1 MFPRGRKL
9 LLGVAGGISAYKSC
23 DLLRRLQ
30 DEGFIVDVVPTAA
43 SLNFVGKATWEALS
57 GRNVVTDLWSDV
69 TNVPHISLAKESDL
83 IVIAPATAD
92 LLAKL
97 ASGRADDLLTNIVLA
112 STSPKIL
119 VPAMHPEMWSNAA
132 TVENVKVLKER
143 GFFVVEPD
151 EGRMTGSDFGVGR
164 YPDTVKI
171 IEAINK
177 TVNQSAD
184 LSGKRILITAGGTRE
199 PIDPIRFIGNRSSGK
214 QGFALAMAA
223 ASRGAQVHL
232 VTANTDLPIIE
243 GITTTAV
250 ETAEQMAAVLAVE
263 FPHCDALIMSAAVAD
278 AKVLNYSDIKIKKE
292 SLSTVELDKNPDILK
307 SLSQSKKIGQVI
319 VGFAAETSSNELA
332 LEQSGFAK
340 LDSKSLDIIYVN
352 NVSGGAIFGSDKTEG
367 LIIDNQK
374 NVIKVPEISKDTL
387 SDILLDQLVSKL
399 G

>member
-119 VPAMHPEMWSNAA
+119 VPAMHPEMWGNAA
-132 TVENVKVLKER
+132 TVENIKVLKER
-143 GFFVVEPD
+143 GFFVVEPA

-171 IEAINK
+171 IEAVNK
-177 TVNQSAD
+177 TIQQSAD
-184 LSGKRILITAGGTRE
+184 LTGKRILITAGGTRE

-250 ETAEQMAAVLAVE
+250 ETADQMAAVLAIE

-278 AKVLNYSDIKIKKE
+278 AKVLNYSEKKIKKE
-292 SLSTVELDKNPDILK
+292 SLGTVELDKNPDILK
-307 SLSQSKKIGQVI
+307 SLSKSKKIGQVI
-319 VGFAAETSSNELA
+319 VGFAAETSSNASA
-332 LEQSGFAK
+332 LEQSGFDK
-340 LDSKSLDIIYVN
+340 LASKSLDIIYVN

>member
-83 IVIAPATAD
+83 IVIAPTTAD

-143 GFFVVEPD
+143 GFYVIEPD
-151 EGRMTGSDFGVGR
+151 VGRMTGSDFGVGR
-164 YPDTVKI
+164 YPETIKI
-171 IEAINK
+171 VEAINK

-278 AKVLNYSDIKIKKE
+278 AKVLNYSNIKIKKE
-292 SLSTVELDKNPDILK
+292 SLDTVELDRNPDILK
-307 SLSQSKKIGQVI
+307 SLSQSKKLGQVI
-319 VGFAAETSSNELA
+319 VGFAAETSSNALA
-332 LEQSGFAK
+332 LEQSGFDK
-340 LDSKSLDIIYVN
+340 LSSKSLDIIYVN

-367 LIIDNQK
+367 LIIDKQK

>member
-30 DEGFIVDVVPTAA
+30 DEGFIVDVVPTQA

-57 GRNVVTDLWSDV
+57 GRKVITDLWSEV
-69 TNVPHISLAKESDL
+69 ENVPHISMAKENNI
-83 IVIAPATAD
+83 IVIAPTTAD

-112 STSPKIL
+112 STAPKIL

-132 TVENVKVLKER
+132 TVQNVKILQDR
-143 GFFVVEPD
+143 GFIVVNPG

-164 YPDTVKI
+164 YPETSNI
-171 IEAINK
+171 IAEINK
-177 TVNQSAD
+177 HIPQLAD
-184 LSGKRILITAGGTRE
+184 LLGRKILITAGGTRE

-214 QGFALAMAA
+214 QGFALAVAA

-232 VTANTDLPIIE
+232 VTANTDLPTVE
-243 GITTTAV
+243 GITTTLV
-250 ETAEQMAAVLAVE
+250 ETAEEMAAVLELE
-263 FPHCDALIMSAAVAD
+263 FPHSDALIMSAAVAD
-278 AKVLNYSDIKIKKE
+278 AKVANYSEAKIRKE
-292 SLSTVELDKNPDILK
+292 SLNRVDLAKNPDILK
-307 SLSQSKKIGQVI
+307 SLSTNKKLNQII
-319 VGFAAETSSNELA
+319 IGFAAETSEDLA
-332 LEQSGFAK
+332 MLEENGRAK
-340 LDSKSLDIIYVN
+340 LASKSLDLIYVN
-352 NVSGGAIFGSDKTEG
+352 NVTNGAVFGSNFTQG
-367 LIIDNQK
+367 LIIDRDM

>member
-132 TVENVKVLKER
+132 TVENIKVLKER
-143 GFFVVEPD
+143 GFFVVEPA

-171 IEAINK
+171 IEAVNK
-177 TVNQSAD
+177 TIQQSAD
-184 LSGKRILITAGGTRE
+184 LTGKRILITAGGTRE

-232 VTANTDLPIIE
+232 VTANTNLPIIE

-250 ETAEQMAAVLAVE
+250 ETADQMAAVLAIE

-278 AKVLNYSDIKIKKE
+278 AKVLNYSEKKIKKE
-292 SLSTVELDKNPDILK
+292 SLDTVELDKNPDILK
-307 SLSQSKKIGQVI
+307 SLSKSKKIGQVI
-319 VGFAAETSSNELA
+319 VGFAAETSSNASA
-332 LEQSGFAK
+332 LEQSGFDK
-340 LDSKSLDIIYVN
+340 LASKSLDIIYVN

>member
-30 DEGFIVDVVPTAA
+30 DEGFIVDVVPTQA

-57 GRNVVTDLWSDV
+57 GRKVITDLWSEV
-69 TNVPHISLAKESDL
+69 ENVPHISMAKENNI
-83 IVIAPATAD
+83 IVIAPTTAD

-112 STSPKIL
+112 STAPKIL

-132 TVENVKVLKER
+132 TIQNVKILQDR
-143 GFFVVEPD
+143 GFTIITPS

-164 YPDTVKI
+164 YPETSNI
-171 IEAINK
+171 IAEVNK
-177 TVNQSAD
+177 HLPQLAD
-184 LSGKRILITAGGTRE
+184 LLGRKILITAGGTRE

-214 QGFALAMAA
+214 QGFALAVAA

-232 VTANTDLPIIE
+232 VTANTDLPSVE
-243 GITTTAV
+243 GITTTLV
-250 ETAEQMAAVLAVE
+250 ETAEQMSAVLELE
-263 FPHCDALIMSAAVAD
+263 FPHSDALIMSAAVAD
-278 AKVLNYSDIKIKKE
+278 AKVASYSEAKIRKE
-292 SLSTVELDKNPDILK
+292 SLDRVDLAKNPDILK
-307 SLSQSKKIGQVI
+307 SLSANKKLNQVI
-319 VGFAAETSSNELA
+319 IGFAAETSEDLVM
-332 LEQSGFAK
+332 LEESGRAK
-340 LDSKSLDIIYVN
+340 LSSKSLDLIYVN
-352 NVSGGAIFGSDKTEG
+352 NVSNGAVFGSDFTQG
-367 LIIDNQK
+367 LIIDRNM

>member
-97 ASGRADDLLTNIVLA
+97 AAGRADDLLTNIVLA

-132 TVENVKVLKER
+132 TVENIKVLKER
-143 GFFVVEPD
+143 GFFVVEPA

-171 IEAINK
+171 IEAVNK
-177 TVNQSAD
+177 TIQQSAD
-184 LSGKRILITAGGTRE
+184 LTGKRILITAGGTRE

-292 SLSTVELDKNPDILK
+292 SLGTVELDKNPDILK
-307 SLSQSKKIGQVI
+307 SLSQSKKAGQVI
-319 VGFAAETSSNELA
+319 VGFAAETSSNESA
-332 LEQSGFAK
+332 LEKSGFDK
-340 LDSKSLDIIYVN
+340 LSSKSLDIIYVN

>member
-30 DEGFIVDVVPTAA
+30 DEGFIVDVVTTAA
-43 SLNFVGKATWEALS
+43 SLNFVGRATWEALS

-132 TVENVKVLKER
+132 TVENIKVLKER
-143 GFFVVEPD
+143 GFFVVEPA

-171 IEAINK
+171 IEAVNK
-177 TVNQSAD
+177 TIQQSAD
-184 LSGKRILITAGGTRE
+184 LTGKRILITAGGTRE

-223 ASRGAQVHL
+223 VSRGAQVHL

-250 ETAEQMAAVLAVE
+250 ETADQMAAVLAIE

-278 AKVLNYSDIKIKKE
+278 AKVLNYSEKKIKKE
-292 SLSTVELDKNPDILK
+292 SLGTVELDKNPDILK
-307 SLSQSKKIGQVI
+307 SLSKSKKIGQVI
-319 VGFAAETSSNELA
+319 VGFAAETSSNASA
-332 LEQSGFAK
+332 LEQSGFDK
-340 LDSKSLDIIYVN
+340 LASKSLDIIYVN

-387 SDILLDQLVSKL
+387 SDILLDQLLSKL

>member
-57 GRNVVTDLWSDV
+57 GRNVVTDLWEDV
-69 TNVPHISLAKESDL
+69 SKVPHISLAKESDL

-132 TVENVKVLKER
+132 TVENVKVLKQR
-143 GFFVVEPD
+143 GFYVIEPD

-171 IEAINK
+171 IEAVKNTIIQ
-177 TVNQSAD
+177 TAD

-199 PIDPIRFIGNRSSGK
+199 AIDPIRFIGNRSSGK

-232 VTANTDLPIIE
+232 VTANTVLPIIE

-250 ETAEQMAAVLAVE
+250 ETAEEMAAILAIE

-278 AKVLNYSDIKIKKE
+278 AKVSNYSDIKIKKE
-292 SLSTVELDKNPDILK
+292 SLGMVELDKNPDILK
-307 SLSQSKKIGQVI
+307 SLSQSKKIGQVV
-319 VGFAAETSSNELA
+319 VGFAAETSSNAQA
-332 LEQSGFAK
+332 LEQSGFDK
-340 LDSKSLDIIYVN
+340 LSSKSLDIIYVN
-352 NVSGGAIFGSDKTEG
+352 NVSGGAIFGSDTTEG
-367 LIIDNQK
+367 LIIDNLK

-387 SDILLDQLVSKL
+387 SDILLDQVLSKL